1 MKHSKFNTQNSEF
14 KIQNSEFK
22 IQNSKLA
29 PLLLALLLFGACQPT
44 DRERQRDITY
54 TVANEQP
61 ATVHLA
67 SEAEFQT
74 LLSNFCD
81 WAEAGSEVTFWN
93 GTQASS
99 LRATK
104 EATECSTT
112 SREEIKRWM
121 AQMEDAGL
129 TVTVTYDPATGTWH
143 GTAYALPPQPQPSGR
158 VATYVSPGLD
168 IIVTIDSANRTVY
181 VNHNVSYLHM
191 PFGIFENVYEENG
204 RLILDTSEDTLAY
217 GSYTFYIRHFGGDT
231 LLIDYIYRGACTAD
245 HIHHGFLVPAT
256 QHFPI
261 WVCREP
267 YDIVMHIFPSVAEVY
282 PELYMAKVCAPLAEH
297 INCIAP
303 IHTGVCE
310 LWRSSTSRPGLD
322 WELSLHYQGHDG
334 TTQYISDSLGITN
347 FLGHNSSTDCMVIH
361 DLHRNPGCASCY
373 VFAQV
378 N

>member
-1 MKHSKFNTQNSEF
+1 MKHSKFNTQNS
-14 KIQNSEFK
+14 
-22 IQNSKLA
+22 KLA
-29 PLLLALLLFGACQPT
+29 SLLLALLLFGACQPT

-54 TVANEQP
+54 TVAKEQP

-99 LRATK
+99 PRATK
-104 EATECSTT
+104 EATTCSTT

-129 TVTVTYDPATGTWH
+129 TVTVVYDPATGTWH

-191 PFGIFENVYEENG
+191 PLHMPFGIFENVYEENG
-204 RLILDTSEDTLAY
+204 RLILETSEDPLTHY
-217 GSYTFYIRHFGGDT
+217 SYTFFIRHFGGDT
-231 LLIDYIYRGACTAD
+231 LLIDYSYRGACTAD
-245 HIHHGFLVPAT
+245 HIHEGFLVPAT
-256 QHFPI
+256 QHIPT

-282 PELYMAKVCAPLAEH
+282 PEVYMAKVCAPLAEY

-303 IHTGVCE
+303 IRTGVCE

-334 TTQYISDSLGITN
+334 TTPYISDSLGVTN

-361 DLHRNPGCASCY
+361 DLHRNPGCASRY